1 MTLITKKTKAASA
14 PKPKDVKVELY
25 FDADYVCLGGRADD
39 WWLPNYSG
47 KYFHTNSARL
57 NYGFNPV
64 GKSELA
70 LMLTCGRRDYTL
82 ISKPAGVTPVL
93 KSV

>member
-1 MTLITKKTKAASA
+1 MTRTKKKTKAVSA
-14 PKPKDVKVELY
+14 PKPKDVKIELY
-25 FDADYVCLGGRADD
+25 FDANYVCLGGRADD

-47 KYFHTNSARL
+47 EYYYTNSLRL

-64 GKSELA
+64 SKSELT
-70 LMLTCGRRDYTL
+70 LMLTCSRRDYTL

-93 KSV
+93 KSI